1 MADSLTRRGAAVEFI
16 GSQHGIESALVP
28 RAGYALH
35 PLPLKALAG
44 NPLDRARAATLFL
57 KALRTCTR
65 IIQRLQPEALLGVG
79 GYASAPAVAAARGV
93 GVPTF
98 LHEQNSVPGRVNRV
112 AARFTSEALVTF
124 PAARARLTRAVLV
137 GMPTREELFGASRQA
152 ALEALGL
159 EPPVVLVFGGSG
171 GALKINLA
179 AEEAFGDST
188 PYTVVQIS
196 GRRDFARLS
205 TCNPRHRI
213 VEYVDD
219 IWRYLA
225 AAEVVV
231 SRAGAGSLFDIAAVG
246 RAAVLIP
253 FPHATGDHQLHN
265 ARYFTDSGA
274 AEMVPDAEVSAKT
287 IRGLVEALLGD
298 DTRRDEFERRAR
310 DLATPR
316 AADEVAGRLLAA
328 GERTDG

>member
-1 MADSLTRRGAAVEFI
+1 M
-16 GSQHGIESALVP
+16 
-28 RAGYALH
+28 
-35 PLPLKALAG
+35 
-44 NPLDRARAATLFL
+44 
-57 KALRTCTR
+57 
-65 IIQRLQPEALLGVG
+65 
-79 GYASAPAVAAARGV
+79 
-93 GVPTF
+93 
-98 LHEQNSVPGRVNRV
+98 NRV

-152 ALEALGL
+152 ALEAFG
-159 EPPVVLVFGGSG
+159 PGRPVVLVFGGSG

-179 AEEAFGDST
+179 AEEAFGDSI
-188 PYTVVQIS
+188 PVHGGPIS

-274 AEMVPDAEVSAKT
+274 AEMVPDAQVSAKT

-310 DLATPR
+310 DLATPGPPTRWR
-316 AADEVAGRLLAA
+316 AVCWPPVRG
-328 GERTDG
+328 RTDEDSHDRHRRGWDERDRRGAS